1 MKNLCGPIDKTDLNI
16 PIKDIIIN
24 GNWNLSNIS
33 FELLNSLLRNIMATP
48 LPNNFTKKDT
58 MTQGVTS
65 SGLFATKSC
74 YYLINPSSPHKLD
87 FEWIWD
93 LKCPNN
99 IKFFFWKCM
108 YNHIP
113 CRAYLSHIGM
123 NINKTC
129 TIYRNNEENA

>member
-58 MTQGVTS
+58 MT
-65 SGLFATKSC
+65 
-74 YYLINPSSPHKLD
+74 
-87 FEWIWD
+87 
-93 LKCPNN
+93 
-99 IKFFFWKCM
+99 
-108 YNHIP
+108 
-113 CRAYLSHIGM
+113 
-123 NINKTC
+123 
-129 TIYRNNEENA
+129 